1 VPGPKGE
8 PLSVAEWKRLPEL
21 PIVRIASEDESASVY
36 TVIRAG
42 FMPAKQADASATGLS
57 GTVAPDVPAGILPLP
72 TATVAS
78 GEGERIYRLP
88 IELNDWVISIVALAQ
103 DGRLR
108 FPCEV
113 EFGILR
119 GRHFA
124 EFVLAESRTN

>member
-42 FMPAKQADASATGLS
+42 FMPAKQADASAAGLS

-78 GEGERIYRLP
+78 GEGGADLPPADRTERLGDQHRRARARWAAAVP
-88 IELNDWVISIVALAQ
+88 M
-103 DGRLR
+103 
-108 FPCEV
+108 
-113 EFGILR
+113 
-119 GRHFA
+119 
-124 EFVLAESRTN
+124 